1 MAALLEIPG
10 ATIAFGGTLLPS
22 KEHSIPSCYG
32 SWNPTAIN
40 IPIKQLLKKKY
51 FTLCTTEIF
60 GGFQIIVDYKDEELP
75 LVLEALERVDA
86 HLTAAVVSND
96 VLFQNK
102 VLSHTVNGTTY
113 CGMRA
118 RTTGGQNSYTFIF
131 LLCFYFFIF
140 LCFYIFILYLSIS
153 IKIYKYRNKKIKSK
167 KILSTCGTCSHST
180 VRRAV
185 NSM

>member
-1 MAALLEIPG
+1 MISSFHSFFLPVRFLAHVAALLEIPG

-118 RTTGGQNSYTFIF
+118 RTTGGQNFYTFLFYVYMF
-131 LLCFYFFIF
+131 LYFYTFTFFF
-140 LCFYIFILYLSIS
+140 CIS
-153 IKIYKYRNKKIKSK
+153 QSVKYQAKIKYL
-167 KILSTCGTCSHST
+167 I
-180 VRRAV
+180 
-185 NSM
+185 